1 MHRSIK
7 SSKGEKGG
15 GLAIGVLNE
24 LEPSWISEGNDEAE
38 AVTVEIWVK
47 GFPIRLICGYGPQ
60 EYDKTDRKDLFWSY
74 LSSEITNAT
83 KNGAALVLQMD
94 GNLWAGKSIIKDD
107 PKCQNQNGKY
117 FEKFLSEHK
126 HLTVVNALPLC
137 NGNITRRRNT
147 VNGIQE
153 SILDFFVVCD
163 KMLPLVTSMKID
175 KHGLNSLTRYKG
187 KVVKSDHMKVEL
199 EANLVFHKE
208 KNHERITVFN
218 VKNKKCQ
225 ETFLNYTSNTSMF
238 TKCFEPGDR
247 GIIENFT
254 KWQLKLQKALYA
266 CFKKGRVT
274 DSEPKLSR
282 VDTLMNEKKKILK
295 LKCITTT
302 EEDKLDE
309 IEKLISKEC
318 SDLEYKKLEKVL
330 GELQTESG
338 DTNSTNI
345 WKEFRKAYP
354 KKVRPVPTG
363 VKNIHGKV
371 ITNPKEKKGYY
382 TSTF

>member
-1 MHRSIK
+1 MHDRLSKPGKESESENLNKSKKKRLRRKDNNIKTSQLTFYGNNADGLINKLESFENILKEKPSVFFLQETHLQRPGRIKTPSSKKYTWYELHRSIK

-24 LEPSWISEGNDEAE
+24 LEPSWISKGNDEAE

-153 SILDFFVVCD
+153 SILDFFRC
-163 KMLPLVTSMKID
+163 L
-175 KHGLNSLTRYKG
+175 
-187 KVVKSDHMKVEL
+187 
-199 EANLVFHKE
+199 
-208 KNHERITVFN
+208 
-218 VKNKKCQ
+218 
-225 ETFLNYTSNTSMF
+225 
-238 TKCFEPGDR
+238 
-247 GIIENFT
+247 
-254 KWQLKLQKALYA
+254 
-266 CFKKGRVT
+266 
-274 DSEPKLSR
+274 
-282 VDTLMNEKKKILK
+282 
-295 LKCITTT
+295 
-302 EEDKLDE
+302 
-309 IEKLISKEC
+309 
-318 SDLEYKKLEKVL
+318 
-330 GELQTESG
+330 
-338 DTNSTNI
+338 
-345 WKEFRKAYP
+345 
-354 KKVRPVPTG
+354 
-363 VKNIHGKV
+363 
-371 ITNPKEKKGYY
+371 
-382 TSTF
+382 